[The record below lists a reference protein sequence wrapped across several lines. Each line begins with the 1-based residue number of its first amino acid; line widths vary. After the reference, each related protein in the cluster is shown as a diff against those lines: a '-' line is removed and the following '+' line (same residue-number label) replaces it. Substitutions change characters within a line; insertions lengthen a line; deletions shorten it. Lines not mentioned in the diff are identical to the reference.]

1 MKDNCLFSFLKTIAE
16 RNFRCQAA
24 HKSSRSAELAQGS
37 IRASRG
43 GTSIFADMQRV
54 GAQQAWYPLGRRGRA
69 AGRARQCWSTTGGC
83 GAQPGAHEDERD
95 EGAVEHRSD
104 KAHASGS
111 APPAFFC
118 LAVRKRAPHGL
129 GGWAGGGSIRRTR
142 EVAALAAR
150 SPTAFFLAIAALLL
164 CHTGQAGAKNADW
177 PYVGNSRLL
186 TVAGETIDT
195 TMAAS
200 VLNGRATGRRGE
212 FENASFAQYYVQL
225 RPGVDPQEFHRVSF
239 PRLTMCRVARG

>member
-1 MKDNCLFSFLKTIAE
+1 M
-16 RNFRCQAA
+16 
-24 HKSSRSAELAQGS
+24 H
-37 IRASRG
+37 
-43 GTSIFADMQRV
+43 RV

-69 AGRARQCWSTTGGC
+69 AGRARQCCSMKDGC

-95 EGAVEHRSD
+95 EGEVEHRSD

-111 APPAFFC
+111 APPAFRC
-118 LAVRKRAPHGL
+118 LAVRKCAPHGL
-129 GGWAGGGSIRRTR
+129 GGWAGCCRTR
-142 EVAALAAR
+142 EALAVR

-164 CHTGQAGAKNADW
+164 CNTGQAGAKNPDW

-186 TVAGETIDT
+186 KVAGETIDT

-200 VLNGRATGRRGE
+200 VLHGRANGRRGE

-239 PRLTMCRVARG
+239 PSRTMCRVAGG